1 MARVTVVQA
10 KPAVPPPMEMTLV
23 VSEAEAIALVNVLG
37 QNTPSESGQNTY
49 SLFVALDTTLENN
62 GVPLYVR
69 RQPKP

>member
-37 QNTPSESGQNTY
+37 QNSPAKSGQDIY
-49 SLFVALDTTLENN
+49 SVFVALDSALDNN
-62 GVPLYVR
+62 WLSPHI
-69 RQPKP
+69 PKP